1 MNRKLMPLEAFALI
15 AFFATMPIYSP
26 NVVPLQECLQD
37 NEIMGHFVTPL
48 LVSVAGASA
57 ILFTHAATSA
67 TGFKRAFLLCI
78 RRSPLLST
86 LHA

>member
-48 LVSVAGASA
+48 LVSVAAHPPYCSPMRPQA
-57 ILFTHAATSA
+57 QPVLKEPSC
-67 TGFKRAFLLCI
+67 CI

>member
-15 AFFATMPIYSP
+15 AFFATMPVYSP

-37 NEIMGHFVTPL
+37 NEIMGHFVTRRC
-48 LVSVAGASA
+48 
-57 ILFTHAATSA
+57 LFLWQAHPPYCSPTRPQAQPALKEPSC
-67 TGFKRAFLLCI
+67 CI
-78 RRSPLLST
+78 RRPPLLST

>member
-37 NEIMGHFVTPL
+37 NEIMGHCFCGRRIRHIVHPC
-48 LVSVAGASA
+48 G
-57 ILFTHAATSA
+57 H
-67 TGFKRAFLLCI
+67 KRNRL
-78 RRSPLLST
+78 
-86 LHA
+86 